1 MRAILWH
8 PIPNHAAPHR
18 GKVDSGGSDSV
29 KLNFVQ
35 GVVSSLATSL
45 ASVRVRF
52 ENGDGLAD
60 MGIRMARQSVDELL
74 WIADD
79 ANSFFNF
86 TTSRPC

>member
-1 MRAILWH
+1 MRAILWN
-8 PIPNHAAPHR
+8 PMADASRQWMLGAAWNR
-18 GKVDSGGSDSV
+18 V

-60 MGIRMARQSVDELL
+60 MEHPNGNLQDRACTR
-74 WIADD
+74 
-79 ANSFFNF
+79 
-86 TTSRPC
+86 